1 MKAADAALDL
11 LVVHDIA
18 TRAKVRRPAVRH
30 VLGGHEVWPK
40 TYKDVVAA
48 ATDLGV
54 TDIPP
59 LAPRASRCH
68 PVEPCAECVRL
79 RVENV
84 GLATDVHKAAV
95 ALMAKDAECDGL
107 RAELAELRAANVPPP
122 APTPAPT
129 APTSVAEVVPKV
141 VRERVPP
148 PRRLHILLDGAE
160 VAPEATPGESDSAT
174 G

>member
-1 MKAADAALDL
+1 MTGAHVDAYLLAHAARVRPDA
-11 LVVHDIA
+11 
-18 TRAKVRRPAVRH
+18 VRR
-30 VLGGHEVWPK
+30 VLAGEEVWPR
-40 TYKDVVAA
+40 TYAAIAA
-48 ATDLGV
+48 AARDLGMEV
-54 TDIPP
+54 PAP
-59 LAPRASRCH
+59 APRAPRCRPH
-68 PVEPCAECVRL
+68 GPC
-79 RVENV
+79 
-84 GLATDVHKAAV
+84 
-95 ALMAKDAECDGL
+95 AECDGL